1 MPPVTP
7 TMASTMPAVMP
18 KNQCS
23 WKIALRKVMV
33 RGRSGFRPAAQEVVV
48 DPGELQQCGAVGIGL
63 GQGLDRGVELEQ
75 PPPLGVIPA
84 RKLVV
89 KGKSVSVRVDLGGRR
104 LIKKKNVITD
114 QG

>member
-1 MPPVTP
+1 
-7 TMASTMPAVMP
+7 MASTIPAVMP

-63 GQGLDRGVELEQ
+63 GPGLDRGVELEQ
-75 PPPLGVIPA
+75 IGRAACRERVCPYVYIP
-84 RKLVV
+84 VV
-89 KGKSVSVRVDLGGRR
+89 AVSL
-104 LIKKKNVITD
+104 KKKNINSE
-114 QG
+114 